1 MEKYQRRVLIPLSH
15 ADARQLPLGRG
26 ATIKARYFNKLLFHH
41 SKHATITLEDA
52 RSLGPRRGV
61 LKITLCL
68 IPRPSTLEDARPLC
82 PWRGSLGP
90 RRGVLK
96 ITLCLIPRPSTLE
109 DARPLCPWRGILKI
123 TLCLIPRPS
132 TLEDASKTR
141 SARNAVRECTQTYM
155 TERNRKHDAVLRRI
169 FEGKR
174 R

>member
-26 ATIKARYFNKLLFHH
+26 ATIKARYFNKLLFHR
-41 SKHATITLEDA
+41 SKNATITLEDA

-68 IPRPSTLEDARPLC
+68 IPRPSTLEDARP
-82 PWRGSLGP
+82 PGQWRGSL
-90 RRGVLK
+90 
-96 ITLCLIPRPSTLE
+96 CPRP
-109 DARPLCPWRGILKI
+109 GILKI
-123 TLCLIPRPS
+123 TLRRSKNATI

-169 FEGKR
+169 FKGKR
-174 R
+174 RPMKKRRQTRHK